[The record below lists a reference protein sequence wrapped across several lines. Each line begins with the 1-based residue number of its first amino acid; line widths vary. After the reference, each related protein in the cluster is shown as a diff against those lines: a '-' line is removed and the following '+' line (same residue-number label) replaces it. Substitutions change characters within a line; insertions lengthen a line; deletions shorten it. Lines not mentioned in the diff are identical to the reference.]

1 MTVFPQLKRFGAQA
15 VRDAATDVDA
25 GSVPLESAARKD
37 RAGFSPRPILT
48 FLHRW
53 VGLFIAGFL
62 FVSGVTGAVISW
74 DHELDDLLNPHLM
87 YAQSRGEGAKGQGT
101 ALPALDLARKIEAR
115 DPRVQVT
122 WLPLEPEPGGT
133 LAFGVEPKR
142 NPATGKLFEPHYNQV
157 FIDPVTGAE
166 QGRREWGAVWPIT
179 RETFVS
185 FLYVLHYTL
194 HIPAMWGIDRWGV
207 WLMGIVATLW
217 TIDCFAGFYLTL
229 PPRPVSAK
237 VHKSFWA
244 RWKPAWLIK
253 TRASAYRINFDI
265 HRAFGLWLWGVLF
278 TVAFTAFSLNLYS
291 EVFYPVMSKISKV
304 TPSPFDMRTP
314 ADINSPIVARKTY
327 GEILETAKAEGA
339 RRGWT
344 APVGALFYS
353 KEYGIYGA
361 GFFAPGGD
369 HGAAGVG
376 PPYLYY
382 DSADGRLLGD
392 RQPWKGTAA
401 DIFVQA
407 QFPLHSG
414 RILGLPGRI
423 LISFVGIVV
432 AALSVTGVVI
442 WWKKRKARVKRRGRA
457 APQVA

>member
-1 MTVFPQLKRFGAQA
+1 MAVFPQLKRFGAQA
-15 VRDAATDVDA
+15 ARDAATDVDA
-25 GSVPLESAARKD
+25 GSAPLETAARKD
-37 RAGFSPRPILT
+37 RARFSPRPILT

-87 YAQSRGEGAKGQGT
+87 YAQSQGEGAKGQGA
-101 ALPALDLARKIEAR
+101 ALPALELAKQIEAR

-142 NPATGKLFEPHYNQV
+142 NPATGKLFQPHYNQV
-157 FIDPVTGAE
+157 FVDPVTGAE

-179 RETFVS
+179 HETFVS

-207 WLMGIVATLW
+207 WLLGVVAVLW
-217 TIDCFAGFYLTL
+217 TIDCFVGFYLTL
-229 PPRPVSAK
+229 PPKPVSAK
-237 VHKSFWA
+237 AQKGFWS

-253 TRASAYRINFDI
+253 TKGSAYRINFDI

-304 TPSPFDMRTP
+304 TPSPFDVRKP
-314 ADINSPIVARKTY
+314 ADINTPIIAKKTY
-327 GEILETAKAEGA
+327 AEILQTAKAEGA
-339 RRGWT
+339 KRGWT

-382 DSADGRLLGD
+382 DGEDGRLLGD

-442 WWKKRKARVKRRGRA
+442 WLKKRKARVKRRKPSLA
-457 APQVA
+457 KA